1 MQSDQEILRLQDLL
15 PASWRM
21 ATKITAKSDCEE
33 VITSTPLLPW
43 ANTTRITINQKLWMQ
58 LSIANRDLLLLRE
71 VSWRQQAKWFKPG
84 TYQAI
89 AALST
94 IGGIV
99 ELVQGD
105 TVGIAI
111 GIMLTTI
118 AVEQVRR
125 KSKGTQLQIEA
136 DNDALR
142 VAQRRGYSEVAAA
155 KSLLEAIQAVAKLE
169 MRSSMEFTELVRC
182 QNLRA
187 IAGLSS
193 VNVPAS
199 QD

>member
-136 DNDALR
+136 DHEALR
-142 VAQRRGYSEVAAA
+142 VAQRRGYNEVAAA

-169 MRSSMEFTELVRC
+169 RRSSMEFTELLRC

>member
-1 MQSDQEILRLQDLL
+1 MQSDPEILRLQDLL

-21 ATKITAKSDCEE
+21 STKIMSKPDCKG
-33 VITSTPLLPW
+33 IIRSTPILPW
-43 ANTTRITINQKLWMQ
+43 ANATQVAINPKLWMQ
-58 LSIANRDLLLLRE
+58 LSVAQRDLLLIRE

-89 AALST
+89 ALLSSV
-94 IGGIV
+94 GGII

-118 AVEQVRR
+118 AVEQLRR
-125 KSKGTQLQIEA
+125 KSKGTQIQIEA
-136 DNDALR
+136 DNEALQI
-142 VAQRRGYSEVAAA
+142 AQRRGYSENSAAR
-155 KSLLEAIQAVAKLE
+155 SLLEAIQSVARLE
-169 MRSSMEFTELVRC
+169 GRSSMEFAELIRC

-193 VNVPAS
+193 VRVPAE

>member
-1 MQSDQEILRLQDLL
+1 MQSDQEILRLEDLL

-21 ATKITAKSDCEE
+21 ATMITAKSDCEA
-33 VITSTPLLPW
+33 VINSTPLLPW
-43 ANTTRITINQKLWMQ
+43 ANTSKITINQKLWMQ

-84 TYQAI
+84 TYQVI
-89 AALST
+89 AALSS

-142 VAQRRGYSEVAAA
+142 VAQRRGYSEVTAA

-169 MRSSMEFTELVRC
+169 RRSSMEFVELVRC